1 MTNRLSHID
10 IDLSGAL
17 PLSAE
22 LEQEQ
27 KVAIFDLLEENS
39 FGLPGA
45 PEGPYRLTL
54 GRSEGRLSF
63 DLTTEAGAAA
73 AEFKLSLGQVRQV
86 VKDYDQIC
94 TSYYEAVKTA
104 AAGEIETLDEAR
116 RAIHAEGARMLQER
130 LEGKAEV
137 DGETARRLFTLV
149 CSLMAE
155 PK

>member
-1 MTNRLSHID
+1 
-10 IDLSGAL
+10 
-17 PLSAE
+17 
-22 LEQEQ
+22 
-27 KVAIFDLLEENS
+27 
-39 FGLPGA
+39 
-45 PEGPYRLTL
+45 RLTL